1 MDPEGVE
8 MSMLLSIDALGK
20 RYSLLP
26 SEIMEKASTFDLVVL
41 DAALGYQTYI
51 QNKAEGKR
59 APVNATQEDLMAA
72 MERVNKQ
79 DGTKL

>member
-26 SEIMEKASTFDLVVL
+26 SEVMSKASTFDLVVL
-41 DAALGYQTYI
+41 DASLGFEKYI
-51 QNKAEGKR
+51 QDKADGKK
-59 APVNATQEDLMAA
+59 ATPNLSQEEM
-72 MERVNKQ
+72 MKMVERTKQ
-79 DGTKL
+79 KDGTKL

>member
-26 SEIMEKASTFDLVVL
+26 SEVMSKASTFDLVVL
-41 DAALGYQTYI
+41 DAALGYQSYI
-51 QNKAEGKR
+51 QDKAEGKK
-59 APVNATQEDLMAA
+59 ATPKLSQEEMMAA
-72 MERVNKQ
+72 LERVRK
-79 DGTKL
+79 DGNDT

>member
-8 MSMLLSIDALGK
+8 MSMLLSIDAIGK

-26 SEIMEKASTFDLVVL
+26 SEVMDRASTFDLVVL
-41 DAALGYQTYI
+41 DASLGYQKYI
-51 QNKAEGKR
+51 QDRADGKR
-59 APVNATQEDLMAA
+59 ETPKLSQEEMMAA
-72 MERVNKQ
+72 MERVRK